1 MIHQKLFSV
10 MSLRVTHF
18 SEAWTGYGVSTR
30 FVFFSELFLHCAAL
44 YVLDCHIIL
53 KASLSLWSIS
63 HEIGHGCK
71 IVD

>member
-10 MSLRVTHF
+10 MGLRVTHF

-44 YVLDCHIIL
+44 YVLDCHNSQGIFIIVVNF
-53 KASLSLWSIS
+53 S
-63 HEIGHGCK
+63 
-71 IVD
+71 